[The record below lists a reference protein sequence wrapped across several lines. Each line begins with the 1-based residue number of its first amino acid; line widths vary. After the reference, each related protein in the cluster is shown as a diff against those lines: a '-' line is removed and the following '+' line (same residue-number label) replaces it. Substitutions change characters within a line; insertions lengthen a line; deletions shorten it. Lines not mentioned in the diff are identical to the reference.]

1 MNQKEKIPIWEKLN
15 LTLEE
20 ARDYSGIGLNR
31 LRELTNDPDCPFVLR
46 KGTHRLI
53 KRKQFEE
60 FNDIY
65 NNTRSDDNE

>member
-1 MNQKEKIPIWEKLN
+1 VVEKNIIPIWKKLN

-20 ARDYSGIGLNR
+20 ASMYSGIGMHR
-31 LRELTNDPDCPFVLR
+31 LRELTESPECNFVLM

-60 FNDIY
+60 FND
-65 NNTRSDDNE
+65 RLEVL

>member
-1 MNQKEKIPIWEKLN
+1 MVEKNIIPIWKKLN

-20 ARDYSGIGLNR
+20 ASMYSGIGMHR
-31 LRELTNDPDCPFVLR
+31 LRELTESPECNFVLM

-60 FNDIY
+60 FND
-65 NNTRSDDNE
+65 RLEVL